1 MTIDQFLDQ
10 FKNLDPI
17 AQRIQIFEA
26 VRDFSYQINWKST
39 AEELLETKEWYCAA
53 KHRLLKACY
62 TKLGYETEL
71 CFVPFMFRDIY
82 LPEHLRDR
90 WLANKKI
97 YHTFLRLKMNE
108 RRISLDATFH
118 PAMKNVY
125 IVNENR
131 DGISDQ
137 RDICPYSNIS
147 IARTPEEEREI
158 TQELSEPLDTDDERW
173 IEEYNTWIISRNK

>member
-1 MTIDQFLDQ
+1 
-10 FKNLDPI
+10 
-17 AQRIQIFEA
+17 
-26 VRDFSYQINWKST
+26 
-39 AEELLETKEWYCAA
+39 
-53 KHRLLKACY
+53 
-62 TKLGYETEL
+62 
-71 CFVPFMFRDIY
+71 
-82 LPEHLRDR
+82 
-90 WLANKKI
+90 
-97 YHTFLRLKMNE
+97 MNE